1 MVRTAVLGFPRIGF
15 KRELKRAT
23 EAYWRGELSE
33 AGLQDAARQIRLT
46 NWRLQREAG
55 IDEISSND
63 FSLYDHILD
72 MTALLGAVPPRF
84 GWKGGPVDLDT
95 YFAMA
100 RGLPAR
106 SGGAAAPAMEMTKWF
121 DTNYHYIVPEFWKGQ
136 TFSRMWNKPFEEFK
150 EAQASGISTRPVLVG
165 PVTYLLLGKPKDGVS
180 RFDLLPPLLAAYVA
194 ILKEFE
200 SLGAASVQMDE
211 PSLVTD
217 LDPASRRAFQTAY
230 RTFAQKVPD
239 LPLMLTTYFGPLGNN
254 TVLAAGLPVA
264 GLHVDLTSGAFPLK
278 ALTRALPKDRLL
290 SLGAVSGRNIWKND
304 SARTLAAVRPVVKQW
319 GETRCLI
326 ASSCSLLHAPL
337 QSDREDT
344 IEPVVKR
351 WLAFASEKLGEIALI
366 RDALSV
372 RDERVAGKAAQSR
385 LRAHQ
390 QDVASRKT
398 SSRVRRQAVQKR
410 LRTIAASHLRRRSPF
425 KLRQPLQHKRFALPL
440 FPTTTIGS
448 FPQTPEIRQS
458 RADFKSGVLSQ
469 DRYDAFLRRTI
480 EEVIRRQE
488 ELGLDALVHGEPERN
503 DMVEYFGEQ
512 LDGVAIT
519 RFGWVQSYGTRY
531 VKPPIIY
538 GDVSRPKP
546 MTVAWSRYAQFLTQ
560 KPVKGML
567 TGPITI
573 LQWSFVRDDQPRSL
587 TARQLALAIR
597 DEVLELERAGIGMIQ
612 IDEPALREGL
622 PLRKREQPG
631 YLRWAV
637 DAFRLAA
644 NGVRNDT
651 QIHTHMCYG
660 EFNDIIR
667 AIARMD
673 ADVIS
678 LETSRSQME
687 LLEAFARFRYP
698 NEIGPGVYDV
708 HSPAIPSVEQMVA
721 LLERAAKL
729 LPARNLWVNPDCGLK
744 TRGWKETIP
753 ALQAMVAAARRMRGL
768 TGKDLMFSSSSRN
781 VRRVRY

>member
-23 EAYWRGELSE
+23 EAYWRGELSQ
-33 AGLQDAARQIRLT
+33 AGLEDAARQIRMA

-55 IDEISSND
+55 IDEIPSND
-63 FSLYDHILD
+63 FSLYDQMLD

-84 GWKGGPVDLDT
+84 GWKGGTVDLDT

-106 SGGAAAPAMEMTKWF
+106 SGVTAAPAMEMTKWF

-136 TFSRMWNKPFEEFK
+136 TFARAWNKPFEEFK
-150 EAQASGISTRPVLVG
+150 EAQASGISTRPVLIG
-165 PVTYLLLGKPKDGVS
+165 PVTYLLLGKSKDGVS

-194 ILKEFE
+194 ILKEFG
-200 SLGAASVQMDE
+200 SLDAASVQMDE
-211 PSLVTD
+211 PALVTD

-230 RTFAQKVPD
+230 RTFAQKVPE
-239 LPLMLTTYFGPLGNN
+239 LPVMLTTYFGPLGNN
-254 TVLAAGLPVA
+254 TALAAGLPTA
-264 GLHVDLTSGAFPLK
+264 GLHVDLTSGAVPLK
-278 ALTRALPKDRLL
+278 ALARALPKDRLL
-290 SLGAVSGRNIWKND
+290 SLGVVSGRNIWKND
-304 SARTLAAVRPVVKQW
+304 IARTLAAVRPIVKQM
-319 GETRCLI
+319 GETHCCLI
-326 ASSCSLLHAPL
+326 ASSCSLLHTPL
-337 QSDREDT
+337 ESAREDAV
-344 IEPVVKR
+344 EPTVKR
-351 WLAFASEKLGEIALI
+351 WLAFASEKLGELTLI
-366 RDALSV
+366 RDSL
-372 RDERVAGKAAQSR
+372 AGSKTAEAR

-398 SSRVRRQAVQKR
+398 SARVRRQAVQKR
-410 LRTIAASHLRRRSPF
+410 LSTITVGHLRRRSPF

-448 FPQTPEIRQS
+448 FPQTPEIRQA
-458 RADFKSGVLSQ
+458 RADFNSGKLSQ

-480 EEVIRRQE
+480 EDVIRRQE
-488 ELGLDALVHGEPERN
+488 DLGLDALVHGEPERN

-597 DEVLELERAGIGMIQ
+597 DEVNELERAGIGMIQ

-687 LLEAFARFRYP
+687 LLQAFARFRYP

-708 HSPAIPSVEQMVA
+708 HSPSVPTVDQMVA
-721 LLERAAKL
+721 LLKRAAEL

-753 ALQAMVAAARRMRGL
+753 ALQAMVAAAQTMRKK
-768 TGKDLMFSSSSRN
+768 TRVASRSFAAS
-781 VRRVRY
+781 